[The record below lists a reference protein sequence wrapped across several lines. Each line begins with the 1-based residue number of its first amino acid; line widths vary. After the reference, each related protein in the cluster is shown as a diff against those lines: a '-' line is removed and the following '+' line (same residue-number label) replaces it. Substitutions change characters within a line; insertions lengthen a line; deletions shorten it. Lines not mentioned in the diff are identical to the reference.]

1 MLVLVSI
8 VQSLKKLVDPERARQ
23 EAAQFKRERELPRRE
38 AAGAPPTYCC
48 RICQTTS
55 TDRSYCPACLADT
68 MVLLARQR

>member
-1 MLVLVSI
+1 MLVIVSI

-38 AAGAPPTYCC
+38 AAGDPPTYCC

-68 MVLLARQR
+68 MVPLARER

>member
-1 MLVLVSI
+1 MLVFVSI

-23 EAAQFKRERELPRRE
+23 EAAQFKTERELPRRE
-38 AAGAPPTYCC
+38 AAGDPPKYCC

-68 MVLLARQR
+68 MVPLPRER